1 MQVGR
6 GRAGFRGTAYLAGPR
21 DPLDTARLGRE
32 KGIPDRCGGR
42 APRAVSPQ
50 PVEKNVRLSTVLA
63 AVGDAT
69 GLEVVLAGGKLV
81 ARKGA
86 QAGKPPGAER

>member
-1 MQVGR
+1 M
-6 GRAGFRGTAYLAGPR
+6 
-21 DPLDTARLGRE
+21 
-32 KGIPDRCGGR
+32 
-42 APRAVSPQ
+42 
-50 PVEKNVRLSTVLA
+50 RLSTVLA